1 MPGPICL
8 FISSSPDLV
17 AEREALGQA
26 VAELPISVGFEIM
39 HAQVGEATD
48 IGEALAFIERCD
60 LYVIVLGA
68 DFAAPMGI
76 KWQRAQEARK
86 PTLAYAKRALHSP
99 SAQKLLR
106 DARIAREAGVA
117 WEPFESPQ
125 ALKAHAT
132 RALAQLLFDQG
143 ESFGLHV
150 DDVDG
155 LLAVLDEKN
164 EKPAE
169 KPDRR
174 EGGSRSRRHHLGTRE
189 LTLTESLFGL

>member
-1 MPGPICL
+1 MAIRL
-8 FISSSPDLV
+8 FASSSPDLA

-39 HAQVGEATD
+39 HTRPGEAAD
-48 IGEALAFIERCD
+48 IGETLAFIEQCD

-76 KWQRAQEARK
+76 EWQHAQDALK

-106 DARIAREAGVA
+106 EAGIA
-117 WEPFESPQ
+117 WTPFESPQ

-132 RALAQLLFDQG
+132 QALAQVLLDQG
-143 ESFGLHV
+143 ETFGLHV

-155 LLAVLDEKN
+155 LLAVLGKEDEA
-164 EKPAE
+164 PSDR
-169 KPDRR
+169 PDRR
-174 EGGSRSRRHHLGTRE
+174 EGAGRSGVILGRGE
-189 LTLTESLFGL
+189 

>member
-1 MPGPICL
+1 MTIRL
-8 FISSSPDLV
+8 FASSSPDLA

-39 HAQVGEATD
+39 HTRPSEAAD
-48 IGEALAFIERCD
+48 IGEALAFIEQCD

-76 KWQRAQEARK
+76 EWQRSQDALK
-86 PTLAYAKRALHSP
+86 PTLAYAKRELHSP

-106 DARIAREAGVA
+106 ESGIA
-117 WEPFESPQ
+117 WESFESPQ
-125 ALKAHAT
+125 ALKAHAAQ
-132 RALAQLLFDQG
+132 ALAQMLLDQG
-143 ESFGLHV
+143 ETFGLHV

-155 LLAVLDEKN
+155 LLAVLGKKDED
-164 EKPAE
+164 PSD

-174 EGGSRSRRHHLGTRE
+174 EGAGRGGIILGRE
-189 LTLTESLFGL
+189 E

>member
-1 MPGPICL
+1 MAIRL
-8 FISSSPDLV
+8 FASSSPDLA

-39 HAQVGEATD
+39 HTRPGEAAD
-48 IGEALAFIERCD
+48 IGEALAFIEQCD

-76 KWQRAQEARK
+76 EWQRAQDALK
-86 PTLAYAKRALHSP
+86 PTLAYAKRELHSP

-106 DARIAREAGVA
+106 EAGIA
-117 WEPFESPQ
+117 WTSFESPQ

-132 RALAQLLFDQG
+132 QALAQLLLDRG

-150 DDVDG
+150 DDIDG
-155 LLAVLDEKN
+155 LLTVLGKKDE
-164 EKPAE
+164 EPSD

-174 EGGSRSRRHHLGTRE
+174 EGAGRGGIILGRE
-189 LTLTESLFGL
+189 E

>member
-1 MPGPICL
+1 MTMPRSIRL
-8 FISSSPDLV
+8 FISSSPDLA

-39 HAQVGEATD
+39 HTRPDETAD

-60 LYVIVLGA
+60 LYLIVLGA

-76 KWQRAQEARK
+76 EWQRAQEALK
-86 PTLAYAKRALHSP
+86 PTLAYAKREMHSP

-106 DARIAREAGVA
+106 ESGVA
-117 WEPFESPQ
+117 WEAFESPQ

-132 RALAQLLFDQG
+132 QALAQLLLDRG

-150 DDVDG
+150 DDIDG
-155 LLAVLDEKN
+155 LLVMLGKEDE
-164 EKPAE
+164 EPSD

-174 EGGSRSRRHHLGTRE
+174 EGAGRGGIILGRE
-189 LTLTESLFGL
+189 G